1 MAQILIQARL
11 ATTVNIPL
19 TTNLDVSPDDRID
32 GVPVVIGDRILVKAQ
47 SNKLENGV
55 YVITVVSNR
64 YRLIRSSDFA
74 ASSTQTPGT
83 IIFVAEGNAF
93 ADTGWILSTNGTIT
107 VGSTPIE
114 FAKFSV
120 NLTPV
125 GSSIGSSITYRG
137 EKGYPL
143 TITELDNN
151 FRYIT
156 DNLVTKLNIV
166 DFNST
171 SVRNKINALTAE
183 EANLNSWKL
192 RGYSPSFSAD
202 INSVALR
209 DQYSNI
215 YANDFYGDLIGKAD
229 FAGIA
234 DSAQLAH
241 TFDGIIEVQHGGTN
255 AITAAGAR
263 TNLAVVH
270 IGGDTPMSGKLTL
283 AQSGVLGAS
292 LNIPPKSSA
301 STVANISNGDIWTD
315 STNILYRLNNLTQTV
330 APLNAPVFTGGAQFD
345 SDISIASNS
354 ISLANTAYVW
364 KHRTEINA
372 ELALKAPIASPTFT
386 GTPSAPTVAT
396 ADGTNEAG
404 TTKIA
409 TSEYVVNRI
418 NRTLLS
424 YYTAA
429 VTDTQINNAVNP
441 LAPKASPTF
450 TGTPVAPTAATS
462 TNNTQIA
469 TTAYA
474 VARIASDL
482 SPYSTTAQMNVAI
495 TNATSGKA
503 NTADVNAGL
512 ALKADLTYV
521 NTLVANATSV
531 KANTVDVNNALA
543 SKANAADSNAALAL
557 KANTTDVNA
566 ALALKA
572 NLTDLSPYAT
582 NTYVNGLQSK
592 WGSSSKYVQSTE
604 PAGVDGDFWF
614 KI

>member
-1 MAQILIQARL
+1 MAQILTQARL

-19 TTNLDVSPDDRID
+19 TTNLDISPDDRID

-55 YVITVVSNR
+55 YVITVVSTH
-64 YRLIRSSDFA
+64 YRLIRASDFA
-74 ASSTQTPGT
+74 AASSQTPGT
-83 IIFVAEGNAF
+83 IIFIAEGNSF

-120 NLTPV
+120 NLTPI

-166 DFNST
+166 DFNSI
-171 SVRNKINALTAE
+171 SVRDKINALTAE

-192 RGYSPSFSAD
+192 RGYVPSFSAD
-202 INSVALR
+202 VNSIALR
-209 DQYSNI
+209 DAYSDI
-215 YANDFYGDLIGKAD
+215 YANDFHGDLIGKAD
-229 FAGIA
+229 FAGVA
-234 DSAQLAH
+234 DSAILAH
-241 TFDGIIEVQHGGTN
+241 NFDGMIEIQHGGTN
-255 AITAAGAR
+255 AATAAGAR

-283 AQSGVLGAS
+283 AQSGALGAS
-292 LNIPPKSSA
+292 LNMPPKSDA
-301 STVANISNGDIWTD
+301 SSVINISNGDIWTN

-345 SDISIASNS
+345 SDISINSNS

-372 ELALKAPIASPTFT
+372 ALALKSPIDSPTFT
-386 GTPSAPTVAT
+386 GIPAAPTVNVT
-396 ADGTNEAG
+396 DGTNEAG

-409 TSEYVVNRI
+409 TTAYVVNRI

-429 VTDTQINNAVNP
+429 VTDTQINNAVSP
-441 LAPKASPTF
+441 LAPKVSPTF
-450 TGTPVAPTAATS
+450 TGTPVAPTAATT

-469 TTAYA
+469 TTEY
-474 VARIASDL
+474 VVSRIASDL
-482 SPYSTTAQMNVAI
+482 GVYSTTAQMNVAI

-503 NTADVNAGL
+503 NTADF
-512 ALKADLTYV
+512 
-521 NTLVANATSV
+521 
-531 KANTVDVNNALA
+531 
-543 SKANAADSNAALAL
+543 NAALAL

-572 NLTDLSPYAT
+572 NITYVDTSIANAIAGKAIAANVDAALAYKANLTDLSPYAT
-582 NTYVNGLQSK
+582 NAYVDALQSM
-592 WGSSSKYVQSTE
+592 WGSSNKYVQSTQ
-604 PAGVDGDFWF
+604 PVGVDGDFWF